1 MRPVLA
7 LVAVLAVAGCGSGGG
22 GGKSDEGALL
32 LEVRFSPDP
41 LRAGQPATWLLEVSN
56 RGTGR
61 ATLTFPSG
69 QNGDVVLEQSGR
81 EAYRWS
87 GGKFFTQAV
96 RPVSLEPGG
105 TETFT
110 LEEERLSVE
119 PGRYRLVATLRADPA
134 PAPARRDVSIQ

>member
-1 MRPVLA
+1 M
-7 LVAVLAVAGCGSGGG
+7 
-22 GGKSDEGALL
+22 
-32 LEVRFSPDP
+32 LEARFSPDP
-41 LRAGQPATWLLEVSN
+41 LRTGQPATWLLVVSN
-56 RGTGR
+56 RGTER

-87 GGKFFTQAV
+87 GGRFFTQAV

-110 LEEERLSVE
+110 LEEERLGVE
-119 PGRYRLVATLRADPA
+119 PGSYQLVATLRADPA
-134 PAPARRDVSIQ
+134 PAPVRRSVSVQ